1 MFGNR
6 SRSLLAFSVLL
17 IMELAVWGV
26 AARAQ
31 MTTDEERGLPANTAF
46 GGSNIDLVNLQNG
59 NLHVEIPILKSKQRG
74 GTTLD
79 WSLVFDT
86 QTWIKQPVATVFPS
100 NCGPGV
106 NTAATTGISAASPFA
121 ASPDGLGGG
130 GGGGQSCPEPY
141 YYVAGPES
149 NVAAGWRLVSPYSWQ
164 VVNTSIAGGEAITC
178 PGNAGIIY
186 LPYTNWNVVEPNG
199 TQHPLAIYTE
209 NDTPQGSTCSPQ
221 TPAGPTTD
229 GSGMYFDSQTGILTL
244 KNGVQIPLNPNNYG
258 YMGGTVI
265 DPNGNEASS
274 GADTMDRPLVSVV
287 NGATTTYTAP
297 LGQTQQGPSSTTYT
311 VQDSNGTPRVY
322 TVNYEAVDWSPDI
335 CSQAPPLVSTRYA
348 CELISPRAPLVIS
361 QITLPDGSS
370 YKFTYVDNQSGE
382 IQSIT
387 LPTGATISYT
397 YGDVY
402 QSKNMNIGPLN
413 MNLPSGVVGGRGVTT
428 RTVAVNGSQYNWTY
442 NFDVN
447 LANTTVTD
455 PVGNVTVHNYGQLS
469 VNDEPASSGEY
480 EMSTTYTDAHGK
492 LLRTVNNTYTPD
504 YDPVNK
510 AISDARLVKQVTT
523 LENGQQSEKLT
534 TYDSFTYSCSE
545 DACPATSTRMNPT
558 QVQEYDYGAS
568 SPGALLRTTDTAYQS
583 FSIGGWTITKPQ
595 SVTVYNGSGAQAAQ
609 TTYEYD
615 NYSHA
620 SQPMQASNAIQ
631 HSSTYTTSYTNRGNV
646 TAISKWRNTD
656 GAMLTSTNQY
666 DDAGNLLSTIDPM
679 GNKTSYGYTD
689 AWANSSCAPSGQ
701 GKLYRTS
708 VTNAKAQTSTS
719 TFNSC
724 TGKVAATT
732 DANSKTT
739 SMTYDLLNRAK
750 VVTYPA
756 GDGTTTYCYSDDP
769 SGSCYNASVWSATE
783 TEAISAS
790 VNVSNTNVYDGLGRT
805 IQSQHSDPQGVVY
818 TKTVYDGDGRVSQV
832 SNPFRTGDTEYLT
845 TNTYDGIG
853 RLTAVTKADNSATS
867 TVYAGNTTTIT
878 DEAGNKRESQTDG
891 LGRLTNV
898 WEDPSG
904 LDYETVY
911 SYDVL
916 GNLLQVNQEGG
927 SSSSSNW
934 RTRTYAYNSL
944 GQLLCSANPEIGSPL
959 AAAPSCP
966 NPDSGSYT
974 AGTVR
979 YQYDKDGNLLT
990 KIAPEE
996 NQQGTATVTTTYN
1009 YDNLNRL
1016 LGKSYSDG
1024 TAGATYGYDGTAPTG
1039 CTPPSLSATNL
1050 VGRMSG
1056 MCDGSGATA
1065 WSYDPMGRT
1074 LAEERKI
1081 GTVTDQIGYTYY
1093 LNGAL
1098 DTITYPLAGATTPF
1112 VLTYNV
1118 NTAGRT
1124 YSAVGSNGVTYAQ
1137 VTSAYAS
1144 GAADV
1149 TQYGSNIQITDTY
1162 NARLQPLQT
1171 TAEQLSTTDTLF
1183 NRTYNFHAGGTPGD
1197 NGNLYGVVDGLDALG
1212 LNRPN
1217 GSVNYTYDTLNRVNS
1232 AATLGTACTAMA
1244 GGTLNWGST
1253 FTVDAWGNLTA
1264 QTPTLCTAVS
1274 MASAANSENRL
1285 TTATYDSAGNMTQN
1299 SGQGYTYDAEGRIT
1313 NGSGTVYTYDG
1324 MGERVAKA
1332 GSKLYWK
1339 GVGST
1344 ALVET
1349 NTSDRNP
1356 TEYIF
1361 FNGARIARIDPG
1373 ATTPKYSLTD
1383 NLGSTAV
1390 ETDSLGNILNESLF
1404 FPYGVERV
1412 IEQNDTANNYKFTGK
1427 ERDAETGLDDFGAR
1441 YYASSLGRFMT
1452 PDWDAKPTSV
1462 PYASFGDPQTLNL
1475 YSYVENGPL
1484 NKVDAD
1490 GHAAS
1495 QNVANNWVIP
1505 DNYCAA
1511 MQGYGGLCGPGG
1523 ANEEMLTAA
1532 LDLGGSLD
1540 ARTNDTEE
1548 EYDAEVAAAETEDA
1562 TAEAQ
1567 PEDQQGAQQ
1576 PPPADASVQQ
1586 APAGSSGTPPSLP
1599 SPRDVAKAQIEKA
1612 NNNFDK
1618 CVVAGGPAAVLSGVV
1633 ETGLDKGSEKTEQ
1646 GKSSG
1651 SSTET
1656 KMATAAESNYLEVQR
1671 SCLRSNPTADL
1682 SPKYKGLFKM
1692 GDILSLSHPWN
1703 FLDPNSE

>member
-1 MFGNR
+1 
-6 SRSLLAFSVLL
+6 
-17 IMELAVWGV
+17 
-26 AARAQ
+26 
-31 MTTDEERGLPANTAF
+31 
-46 GGSNIDLVNLQNG
+46 
-59 NLHVEIPILKSKQRG
+59 
-74 GTTLD
+74 
-79 WSLVFDT
+79 
-86 QTWIKQPVATVFPS
+86 
-100 NCGPGV
+100 
-106 NTAATTGISAASPFA
+106 
-121 ASPDGLGGG
+121 
-130 GGGGQSCPEPY
+130 
-141 YYVAGPES
+141 
-149 NVAAGWRLVSPYSWQ
+149 
-164 VVNTSIAGGEAITC
+164 VNTSIAGGEAITC

-244 KNGVQIPLNPNNYG
+244 KNGVQIPLNPNSYV
-258 YMGGTVI
+258 YSGGTVI

-274 GADTMDRPLVSVV
+274 GADTIDRPLVSVA
-287 NGATTTYTAP
+287 NGPTTTYTAP

-402 QSKNMNIGPLN
+402 QAKNMNIGPLN

-1523 ANEEMLTAA
+1523 ANEEMLTAE

-1540 ARTNDTEE
+1540 ARSAVEK
-1548 EYDAEVAAAETEDA
+1548 EYDAEVAAAE
-1562 TAEAQ
+1562 
-1567 PEDQQGAQQ
+1567 AQQ
-1576 PPPADASVQQ
+1576 PGLSQASENAIQNSPMTAAQSVAFENAVTSAGQANGVNPNLLVGLADKESSLDPSANNDGARGLYQIRGPRQKDLGLTDAQVSSVD
-1586 APAGSSGTPPSLP
+1586 AVVGP
-1599 SPRDVAKAQIEKA
+1599 VAKYLSHSST
-1612 NNNFDK
+1612 
-1618 CVVAGGPAAVLSGVV
+1618 VLSGNMDL
-1633 ETGLDKGSEKTEQ
+1633 TIGSWEQ
-1646 GKSSG
+1646 GLHGIQRLNAQGPNAVRDLVIVPAAHGRPARTLGKDYIDVVKS
-1651 SSTET
+1651 
-1656 KMATAAESNYLEVQR
+1656 
-1671 SCLRSNPTADL
+1671 
-1682 SPKYKGLFKM
+1682 F
-1692 GDILSLSHPWN
+1692 
-1703 FLDPNSE
+1703 F